1 MSGPAAPHRVRGRPE
16 RLSGPIGPVAGPTRR
31 KPSLRERY
39 REPDMGLG
47 TRDPVRAAF
56 SGLPG
61 RRGEA
66 ERQRRSEAPVGPM
79 GDGVSAPGRGASIL
93 R

>member
-1 MSGPAAPHRVRGRPE
+1 MSGPAAPHRVRRRPKG
-16 RLSGPIGPVAGPTRR
+16 LSGPIGPIAGPTRR
-31 KPSLRERY
+31 KPGLRERY
-39 REPDMGLG
+39 RETDVGIG
-47 TRDPVRAAF
+47 ARDPVRAAF

-66 ERQRRSEAPVGPM
+66 DRQRRSETPVGPA
-79 GDGVSAPGRGASIL
+79 GDGASAPGRGASIP